1 MTIESDG
8 KPSVHTLS
16 NISRS
21 EHIVQITNGTPG
33 IHTLLLGVNG
43 TEIPILFLK
52 NGETRNINIGFAMT
66 PGKTNQVTVTAVGV
80 PGASVSI
87 VVTQP

>member
-8 KPSVHTLS
+8 KPSAHTLS

-21 EHIVQITNGTPG
+21 EHIVQITNGTLG

-52 NGETRNINIGFAMT
+52 NGEIRNINIGFAMT

>member
-1 MTIESDG
+1 MERKKGTGAISLRSFFIERWKLNFVS
-8 KPSVHTLS
+8 
-16 NISRS
+16 SRKS
-21 EHIVQITNGTPG
+21 
-33 IHTLLLGVNG
+33 LLGVNG
-43 TEIPILFLK
+43 IQLPILFLK

-66 PGKTNQVTVTAVGV
+66 PGKTNQVSVTAVGA